1 MNMKRIILST
11 LFALVGIVA
20 MQAFEMKA
28 DTVRIYIVDGKV
40 VKHFD
45 GSALTGKTIKDYNVK
60 VVKNKKTK
68 KYDEVHTITTKK
80 INRITEPV
88 VLDTVFWKN
97 DLKADSIRQGFKY
110 LKEKSAAMKEAAK
123 EMKKNAEEMKKNAKE
138 IRVMMKD
145 YIPKVVYVVGNKVVS
160 ESDIRKVN
168 PHAIKS
174 ITIYKAGSKEAKEYT
189 GDDKSSVVMVKTKK

>member
-40 VKHFD
+40 MKHFD
-45 GSALTGKTIKDYNVK
+45 GSALAGKTIKDYNVK

-68 KYDEVHTITTKK
+68 QYDEVHTITTKK

-123 EMKKNAEEMKKNAKE
+123 EMKKNAEE

-145 YIPKVVYVVGNKVVS
+145 YIPKVVYVVGDKVVS

>member
-45 GSALTGKTIKDYNVK
+45 GYALTGKTIKDYNVK

-97 DLKADSIRQGFKY
+97 DLKADSIRRGFKY

-123 EMKKNAEEMKKNAKE
+123 EMKKNAEE

-145 YIPKVVYVVGNKVVS
+145 YIPKVVYVVGDKVVS

-174 ITIYKAGSKEAKEYT
+174 ITIYKAGSKESKEYT

>member
-11 LFALVGIVA
+11 LFAFVGIVS
-20 MQAFEMKA
+20 MQAFEMKG

-40 VKHFD
+40 VKRFD
-45 GSALTGKTIKDYNVK
+45 GSALAGKTIKDYNVK

-80 INRITEPV
+80 INRITEPI

-97 DLKADSIRQGFKY
+97 DPKADSIRQGFKY

-123 EMKKNAEEMKKNAKE
+123 EMKKNAEE

-145 YIPKVVYVVGNKVVS
+145 YIPKVIYVVGDKVVS

>member
-11 LFALVGIVA
+11 LFTLVGIVA

-45 GSALTGKTIKDYNVK
+45 GSALAGKTIKDYNVK

-80 INRITEPV
+80 IHRITEPV

-97 DLKADSIRQGFKY
+97 DLKADSIRQRFKY

-123 EMKKNAEEMKKNAKE
+123 EMKKNAEE

-145 YIPKVVYVVGNKVVS
+145 YIPKVVYVVGDKVVS

>member
-45 GSALTGKTIKDYNVK
+45 GSALAGKTIKDYNVK

-97 DLKADSIRQGFKY
+97 DPKADSIRQGFKY

-123 EMKKNAEEMKKNAKE
+123 EMKKNAEE

-145 YIPKVVYVVGNKVVS
+145 YIPKVVYVVGDKVVS

-168 PHAIKS
+168 PHAVKS

>member
-45 GSALTGKTIKDYNVK
+45 GSALAGKTIKDYNVK

-97 DLKADSIRQGFKY
+97 DLKADSIRHGFKY

-123 EMKKNAEEMKKNAKE
+123 EMKKNAEE

-145 YIPKVVYVVGNKVVS
+145 YIPKVVYVVGDKVVS

>member
-1 MNMKRIILST
+1 MKRIILST

-20 MQAFEMKA
+20 MQAFEMKG

-40 VKHFD
+40 VKYFD

-80 INRITEPV
+80 IHRITEPV

-97 DLKADSIRQGFKY
+97 DLKADSIRQRFKY

-123 EMKKNAEEMKKNAKE
+123 EMKKNAEE

-145 YIPKVVYVVGNKVVS
+145 YIPKVVYVVGDKVVS

-168 PHAIKS
+168 PQAIKS

>member
-45 GSALTGKTIKDYNVK
+45 GSALAGKTIKDYNVK

-123 EMKKNAEEMKKNAKE
+123 EMKKNAEE

>member
-20 MQAFEMKA
+20 MQAFEMKG

-45 GSALTGKTIKDYNVK
+45 GSALAGKTIKDYNVK

-97 DLKADSIRQGFKY
+97 DLKADSIRQRFKY

-123 EMKKNAEEMKKNAKE
+123 EMKKNAEE

-145 YIPKVVYVVGNKVVS
+145 YIPKVVYVVGDKVVS
-160 ESDIRKVN
+160 ESDIRKVT

>member
-20 MQAFEMKA
+20 MQAFEMKG

-45 GSALTGKTIKDYNVK
+45 GSALAGKTIKDYNVK

-123 EMKKNAEEMKKNAKE
+123 EMKKNAEK

-145 YIPKVVYVVGNKVVS
+145 YIPKVVYVVGDKVVS

>member
-45 GSALTGKTIKDYNVK
+45 GSALAGKTIKDYNVK

-123 EMKKNAEEMKKNAKE
+123 EMKKNAKE

-145 YIPKVVYVVGNKVVS
+145 YIPKVVYVVGDKVVS

>member
-45 GSALTGKTIKDYNVK
+45 GSALAGKTIKDYNVK

-110 LKEKSAAMKEAAK
+110 LKDKSAAMKEAAK
-123 EMKKNAEEMKKNAKE
+123 EMKKNAEE

-145 YIPKVVYVVGNKVVS
+145 YIPKVIYVVGDKVVS

>member
-40 VKHFD
+40 VTHFD

-97 DLKADSIRQGFKY
+97 DPKADSIRLGFKY

-123 EMKKNAEEMKKNAKE
+123 EMKKNAEE

-145 YIPKVVYVVGNKVVS
+145 YIPKVIYVVGDKVVS

>member
-1 MNMKRIILST
+1 MKRIILST

-45 GSALTGKTIKDYNVK
+45 GSALAGKTIKDYNVK

-97 DLKADSIRQGFKY
+97 DPKADSIRQGFKY

-123 EMKKNAEEMKKNAKE
+123 EMKKNAEE

-145 YIPKVVYVVGNKVVS
+145 YIPKVVYVVGDKVVS

>member
-40 VKHFD
+40 MKHFD
-45 GSALTGKTIKDYNVK
+45 GSALAGKTIKDYNVK

-123 EMKKNAEEMKKNAKE
+123 EMKKNAEE

-145 YIPKVVYVVGNKVVS
+145 YIPKVVYVVGDKVVS

>member
-45 GSALTGKTIKDYNVK
+45 GSALAGKTIKDYNVK

-97 DLKADSIRQGFKY
+97 DPKTDSIRQRFKY

-123 EMKKNAEEMKKNAKE
+123 EMKKNAKE

-145 YIPKVVYVVGNKVVS
+145 YIPKVVYVVGDKVVS

>member
-45 GSALTGKTIKDYNVK
+45 GSALAGKTIKDYNVK

-97 DLKADSIRQGFKY
+97 DLKADSIRRRFKY

-123 EMKKNAEEMKKNAKE
+123 EMKKNAEE

-145 YIPKVVYVVGNKVVS
+145 YIPKVVYVVGDKVVS

>member
-1 MNMKRIILST
+1 
-11 LFALVGIVA
+11 

-45 GSALTGKTIKDYNVK
+45 GSALAGKTIKDYNVK

-97 DLKADSIRQGFKY
+97 DPKADSIRQGFKY

-123 EMKKNAEEMKKNAKE
+123 EMKKNAEE

-145 YIPKVVYVVGNKVVS
+145 YIPKVVYVVGDKVVS

-189 GDDKSSVVMVKTKK
+189 GDDKSSVVIVKTKK

>member
-45 GSALTGKTIKDYNVK
+45 GSALAGKTIKDYNVK

-97 DLKADSIRQGFKY
+97 DLKADSIRRGFKY

-123 EMKKNAEEMKKNAKE
+123 EMKKNAEE

-145 YIPKVVYVVGNKVVS
+145 YIPKVVYVVGDKVVS
-160 ESDIRKVN
+160 KSDIRKVN
-168 PHAIKS
+168 PHAVKS

>member
-11 LFALVGIVA
+11 LFALVGIVT

-45 GSALTGKTIKDYNVK
+45 GSALAGKTIKDYNVK

-123 EMKKNAEEMKKNAKE
+123 EMKKNAEK

-145 YIPKVVYVVGNKVVS
+145 YIPKVVYVVGDKVVS

>member
-1 MNMKRIILST
+1 MNMKRRILST

-45 GSALTGKTIKDYNVK
+45 GSALAGKTIKDYNVK

-123 EMKKNAEEMKKNAKE
+123 EMKKNAEE

-145 YIPKVVYVVGNKVVS
+145 YIPKVVYVVGDKVVS

>member
-45 GSALTGKTIKDYNVK
+45 GSALAGKTITDYNVK

-123 EMKKNAEEMKKNAKE
+123 EMKKNAEK

-145 YIPKVVYVVGNKVVS
+145 YIPKVVYVVGDKVVS

>member
-45 GSALTGKTIKDYNVK
+45 GSALAGKTIKDYNVK

-97 DLKADSIRQGFKY
+97 DLKADSIRRGFKY
-110 LKEKSAAMKEAAK
+110 LKEKSSAMKEAAK
-123 EMKKNAEEMKKNAKE
+123 EMKKNAEE

-145 YIPKVVYVVGNKVVS
+145 YIPKVVYVVGDKVVS

>member
-40 VKHFD
+40 VTHFD

-97 DLKADSIRQGFKY
+97 DPKADSIRQGFKY

-123 EMKKNAEEMKKNAKE
+123 EMKKNAEE

-145 YIPKVVYVVGNKVVS
+145 YIPKVIYVVGDKVVS

>member
-11 LFALVGIVA
+11 LFAFVGIVS

-45 GSALTGKTIKDYNVK
+45 GSALAGKTIKDYNVK

-97 DLKADSIRQGFKY
+97 DPKADSIRQGFKY

-123 EMKKNAEEMKKNAKE
+123 EMKKNAEE

-145 YIPKVVYVVGNKVVS
+145 YIPKVVYVVGDKVVS

>member
-11 LFALVGIVA
+11 LFAFVGIVS

-45 GSALTGKTIKDYNVK
+45 GSALAGKTIKDYNVK

-68 KYDEVHTITTKK
+68 KYDEVHTITTQK
-80 INRITEPV
+80 IHRIPEPA

-123 EMKKNAEEMKKNAKE
+123 EMKKNAEE

-145 YIPKVVYVVGNKVVS
+145 YIPKVVYVVGDKVVS

>member
-28 DTVRIYIVDGKV
+28 DTVRIYIVDGTV

-97 DLKADSIRQGFKY
+97 DLKADSIRRGFKY

-123 EMKKNAEEMKKNAKE
+123 EMKKNAKE

-145 YIPKVVYVVGNKVVS
+145 YIPKVVYVVGDKVVS

>member
-45 GSALTGKTIKDYNVK
+45 GSALAGKTIKDYNVK

-88 VLDTVFWKN
+88 VLDTVFWKK

-123 EMKKNAEEMKKNAKE
+123 EMKKNAEE

-145 YIPKVVYVVGNKVVS
+145 YIPKVVYVVGDKVVS

>member
-1 MNMKRIILST
+1 MKRIILST

-20 MQAFEMKA
+20 MQAFEMKG

-45 GSALTGKTIKDYNVK
+45 GSALAGKTIKDYNVK

-97 DLKADSIRQGFKY
+97 DPKADSIRQGFKY

-123 EMKKNAEEMKKNAKE
+123 EMKKNAEE

-145 YIPKVVYVVGNKVVS
+145 YIPKVVYVVGDKVVS

>member
-20 MQAFEMKA
+20 IQAFEMKA

-45 GSALTGKTIKDYNVK
+45 GSALAGKTIKDYNVK

-97 DLKADSIRQGFKY
+97 DPKTDSIRQRFKY

-123 EMKKNAEEMKKNAKE
+123 EMKKNAEE

-145 YIPKVVYVVGNKVVS
+145 YIPKVVYVVGDKVVS

>member
-20 MQAFEMKA
+20 MQAFEMKG

-45 GSALTGKTIKDYNVK
+45 GSALAGKTIKDYNVK

-97 DLKADSIRQGFKY
+97 DPKADSIRQGFKY

-123 EMKKNAEEMKKNAKE
+123 EMKKNAEK

-145 YIPKVVYVVGNKVVS
+145 YIPKVVYVVGDKVVS

>member
-45 GSALTGKTIKDYNVK
+45 GSALAGKTIKDYNVK

-97 DLKADSIRQGFKY
+97 DPKADSIRQGFKY

-123 EMKKNAEEMKKNAKE
+123 EMKKNAKE

-145 YIPKVVYVVGNKVVS
+145 YIPKVVYVVGDKVVS
-160 ESDIRKVN
+160 ESYIRKVN

>member
-11 LFALVGIVA
+11 LFALVGMVA

-45 GSALTGKTIKDYNVK
+45 GSALAGKTIKDYNVK

-97 DLKADSIRQGFKY
+97 DPKADSIRQGFKY

-123 EMKKNAEEMKKNAKE
+123 EMKKNAEE

-145 YIPKVVYVVGNKVVS
+145 YIPKVIYVVGDKVVS

>member
-20 MQAFEMKA
+20 MQAFEMKG

-45 GSALTGKTIKDYNVK
+45 GSALAGKTINDYNVK

-123 EMKKNAEEMKKNAKE
+123 EMKKNAEE

-145 YIPKVVYVVGNKVVS
+145 YIPKVVYVVGDKVVS

>member
-1 MNMKRIILST
+1 MDMKRIILST

-45 GSALTGKTIKDYNVK
+45 GSALAGKTIKDYNVK

-97 DLKADSIRQGFKY
+97 DLKADSIRQRFKY

-123 EMKKNAEEMKKNAKE
+123 EMKKNAEE

-145 YIPKVVYVVGNKVVS
+145 YIPKVVYVVGDKVVS
-160 ESDIRKVN
+160 ESDIRKVT

-174 ITIYKAGSKEAKEYT
+174 ITIYKAGSKEAKEYA

>member
-45 GSALTGKTIKDYNVK
+45 GYALTGKTIKDYNVK

-97 DLKADSIRQGFKY
+97 DPKADSIRQGFKY

-123 EMKKNAEEMKKNAKE
+123 EMKKNAEE

-145 YIPKVVYVVGNKVVS
+145 YIPKVVYVVGDKVVS

>member
-1 MNMKRIILST
+1 MKRIILST

-20 MQAFEMKA
+20 MQAFEMKG

-45 GSALTGKTIKDYNVK
+45 GSALAGKTIKDYNVK

-123 EMKKNAEEMKKNAKE
+123 EMKKNAEE

-145 YIPKVVYVVGNKVVS
+145 YIPKVVYVVGDKVVS

>member
-1 MNMKRIILST
+1 MKRIILST

-45 GSALTGKTIKDYNVK
+45 GSALAGKTIKDYNVK

-123 EMKKNAEEMKKNAKE
+123 EMKKNAEE

-145 YIPKVVYVVGNKVVS
+145 YIPKVVYVVGDKVVS

>member
-1 MNMKRIILST
+1 MKRIILST

-45 GSALTGKTIKDYNVK
+45 GSALAGKTIKDYNVK

-68 KYDEVHTITTKK
+68 KYEEVHTITTKK

-123 EMKKNAEEMKKNAKE
+123 EMKKNAEE

-145 YIPKVVYVVGNKVVS
+145 YIPKVVYVVGDKVVS

>member
-11 LFALVGIVA
+11 LFALVGIMA

-45 GSALTGKTIKDYNVK
+45 GSALAGKTIKDYNVK

-97 DLKADSIRQGFKY
+97 DLKADSIRHGFKY

-123 EMKKNAEEMKKNAKE
+123 EMKKNAEE

-145 YIPKVVYVVGNKVVS
+145 YIPKVVYVVGDKVVS